1 MVNQS
6 TGFKPMRNDPDPL
19 PSEFALIAEIFAPLA
34 SGDAGSF
41 GLTDDAAIIS
51 SRDGKDLVITADMM
65 VAGVH
70 FFADD
75 APDSIARKLLRVNLS
90 DLAAKGAAPHGY
102 ILTVALPHDVNMSWL
117 RGFAA
122 GLARDQAEFGITLL
136 GGDTTA
142 TQGPL
147 CLSLTA
153 MGWVPQGQ
161 MLRRAGAQSRDDI
174 YVTGTIGDAGLG
186 LRVRRDGPIAGLTEQ
201 QNEYLLGRYL
211 LPQPRNILAGA
222 LIGLAHA
229 AIDISDGLA
238 ADLGHITE
246 TSLVGAE
253 IQLAAVPLSDAARA
267 ALTLQAA
274 DLARLISSG
283 DDYELLFTA
292 APDKGPALA
301 ELSARMR
308 IAITR
313 IGRIVAG
320 NEAVFLDRNQACL
333 NLKNTGYRHF

>member
-1 MVNQS
+1 MSQKS
-6 TGFKPMRNDPDPL
+6 DPVPD
-19 PSEFALIAEIFAPLA
+19 EFTLIAEIFAPLA

-51 SRDGKDLVITADMM
+51 PQNGKDLVITADMM

-75 APDSIARKLLRVNLS
+75 APDMIARKLLRVNLS
-90 DLAAKGAAPHGY
+90 DLAAKGASPHGY
-102 ILTVALPHDVNMSWL
+102 ILTIALPLDVTMSWL

-153 MGWVPQGQ
+153 MGWVPHGR
-161 MLRRAGAQSRDDI
+161 MLRRAGAQSGDDI

-186 LRVRRDGPIAGLTEQ
+186 LRVRRDGPIAGLTDQ
-201 QNEYLLGRYL
+201 QNECLLGRYL

-222 LIGLAHA
+222 LIGQAHA

-238 ADLGHITE
+238 ADLGHVAQ
-246 TSLVGAE
+246 TSSVGAE
-253 IQLAAVPLSDAARA
+253 IQLAAVPLSDAAWA
-267 ALTLQAA
+267 ALSRQAT
-274 DLARLISSG
+274 DLAALISSG

-292 APDKGPALA
+292 APDKRQPLA
-301 ELSARMR
+301 GLSAETG
-308 IAITR
+308 IGLTR
-313 IGRIVAG
+313 IGRITAG
-320 NEAVFLDRNQACL
+320 NEIVYLDANNAPVS
-333 NLKNTGYRHF
+333 LKGTGYRHF

>member
-1 MVNQS
+1 MSQKS
-6 TGFKPMRNDPDPL
+6 DPVPD
-19 PSEFALIAEIFAPLA
+19 EFTLIAEIFAPLA

-102 ILTVALPHDVNMSWL
+102 ILTVALPHDVNMPWL

-122 GLARDQAEFGITLL
+122 GLARDQVEFGITLL

-142 TQGPL
+142 TKGPL

-161 MLRRAGAQSRDDI
+161 MLRRAGAQSGDDI

-238 ADLGHITE
+238 ADASHITE

-267 ALTLQAA
+267 ALSHQAA
-274 DLARLISSG
+274 DLAKLISSG

-292 APDKGPALA
+292 APEKHQALVQLA
-301 ELSARMR
+301 ARTG
-308 IAITR
+308 IGLTR
-313 IGRIVAG
+313 IGCIITGSEIVY
-320 NEAVFLDRNQACL
+320 LDENNVRVP
-333 NLKNTGYRHF
+333 LKNQGYRHF

>member
-1 MVNQS
+1 MSQKS
-6 TGFKPMRNDPDPL
+6 DPVPD
-19 PSEFALIAEIFAPLA
+19 EFTLIAEIFAPLA

-41 GLTDDAAIIS
+41 GLTDDAAIIP
-51 SRDGKDLVITADMM
+51 SRAGMDLVVTADMM

-75 APDSIARKLLRVNLS
+75 APDMIARKLMLVNLS
-90 DLAAKGAAPHGY
+90 DLAAKGATPHGY
-102 ILTVALPHDVNMSWL
+102 ILTVALPRDVNMPWL
-117 RGFAA
+117 RGFGA

-161 MLRRAGAQSRDDI
+161 MMRRSGARIGDDI
-174 YVTGTIGDAGLG
+174 YVTGAIGDAGLG
-186 LRVRRDGPIAGLTEQ
+186 LRVRRDGPIAGLSGEQ
-201 QNEYLLGRYL
+201 NAYLLGRYL
-211 LPQPRNILAGA
+211 LPQPRNILSGA
-222 LIGLAHA
+222 LIGPAHA

-238 ADLGHITE
+238 ADLGHVTE
-246 TSLVGAE
+246 TSSIGAE

-267 ALTLQAA
+267 ALTLQAT
-274 DLARLISSG
+274 DLAALITSG

-292 APDKGPALA
+292 APDQRQLLA
-301 ELSARMR
+301 DIASKTGIGLIRIGHMTAGKEIIYLDENNVR
-308 IAITR
+308 IA
-313 IGRIVAG
+313 
-320 NEAVFLDRNQACL
+320 
-333 NLKNTGYRHF
+333 LKSKGYRHF